1 MLSKKMEAAL
11 NEQLNAEL
19 YSSYLYLSMSA
30 YLESINMA
38 GMANWMRIQ
47 AEEEKMH
54 GMKFFDFIVSRE
66 GRVKLTAIAAPETEW
81 ASPLGAFQATYAHEQ
96 KVTGLIN
103 DLVKLAQEEADT
115 ASDIFLQWFVT
126 EQIEEEKNADTIV
139 QKLAM
144 IKDAPQ
150 GLLMLDKELG
160 ARRAG
165 GD

>member
-66 GRVKLTAIAAPETEW
+66 GRVKLTAIAGPETEW

-115 ASDIFLQWFVT
+115 ASDVFLQWFVT

>member
-81 ASPLGAFQATYAHEQ
+81 ASPLAAFQATYAHEQ

-160 ARRAG
+160 ARQAG

>member
-30 YLESINMA
+30 YLESINTA

-54 GMKFFDFIVSRE
+54 GMKFFDFIVSRG

-81 ASPLGAFQATYAHEQ
+81 ASPLAAFQATYAHEQ